1 MFSTR
6 GTRTILGHWW
16 LAIHHHLMLA
26 SEVGTS
32 GMSVVGKAHSLS
44 MEMLFI
50 KLYLQ

>member
-6 GTRTILGHWW
+6 STRTVLGHWW
-16 LAIHHHLMLA
+16 LAMHHHLTLA
-26 SEVGTS
+26 LEVGTS